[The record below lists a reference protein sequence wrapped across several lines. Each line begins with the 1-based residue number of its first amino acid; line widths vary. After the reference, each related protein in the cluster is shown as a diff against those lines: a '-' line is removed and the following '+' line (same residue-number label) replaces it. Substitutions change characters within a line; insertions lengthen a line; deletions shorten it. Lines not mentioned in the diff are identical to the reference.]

1 MKLFKILSITVLI
14 TIMFAA
20 CNPVTVVTPSQDDT
34 QQTTDDTQSDENPTD
49 DTPAEEEV
57 PAPNDISN
65 LKALNQ
71 GAAILLTWVEDFYEQ
86 NIYGIE
92 ISYKTDSSGRNI
104 YTVPLSNNTVIVP
117 QNQRYCLIN
126 NLTNNIPYIFTVK
139 AINTDGKKSLGIS
152 VTATPEPF
160 PLKIEL
166 SVPEEP
172 SRNQTTITA
181 TITSSSEINKIV
193 SKKGEIIDPT
203 TLLDDENLS
212 TYSHTEDNTYS
223 LTVYENGIYTFAAS
237 DITGRQTAVSINV
250 QKIDNTP
257 PAEVSD
263 ISYQYNKSQNT
274 LVLSWKDPEDS
285 TEEYNS
291 PYDHV
296 LIFYNLESTSD
307 CYNEDANY
315 KSITVPKGQETVT
328 INDIDNIKKS
338 WDLIVFKTLDKAG
351 NISDGTDIFCNTY
364 LYSATKDTAVDLI
377 NYLAD
382 SDIENAAINI
392 TGEITPEFI
401 TELTNAIKLNNLELF
416 LLNLEDTTG
425 ESGFD
430 QDTEGYKFSNFN
442 GNCKIRELI
451 LPSGLQRIGNNV
463 FSEAAFSI
471 LTIPNTVTEIGDSA
485 FSGCKNLKNL
495 VIPDSVTEIGD
506 YAFFNCNGYYRYI
519 PDSVI
524 SIGDYAFEYC
534 GTINHLPQN
543 IEVINSGTFKLCGF
557 PNGELVLPDSIKRI
571 EGGAFWQSYASSV
584 KLPNSL
590 NFIGNKAFYGMDNLK
605 QIILPDTI
613 KTYYKGHFEN
623 GTPIYDDEIISG
635 LSCTNYKNN
644 ARIIKSILDDFIN
657 VCFIYTDEVDKNI
670 DISSPYYY

>member
-1 MKLFKILSITVLI
+1 MKLFKILSITVLL
-14 TIMFAA
+14 TFMFAA

-34 QQTTDDTQSDENPTD
+34 QQTTDDT
-49 DTPAEEEV
+49 PAEEEV
-57 PAPNDISN
+57 PVPNDISN

-71 GAAILLTWVEDFYEQ
+71 GAAILLSWTEDFNNQ

-92 ISYKTDSSGRNI
+92 ISYKEDTNGRNI
-104 YTVPLSNNTVIVP
+104 YTVPLSNDTVIVP

-139 AINTDGKKSLGIS
+139 AINTDGKKSSGIS

-172 SRNQTTITA
+172 SQNQTTITA

-212 TYSHTEDNTYS
+212 TYSHSEDNTYS

-307 CYNEDANY
+307 FYNEDANY

-338 WDLIVFKTLDKAG
+338 WDLIVFKTLDRAG

-430 QDTEGYKFSNFN
+430 QDTEGNKFSNDN
-442 GNCKIRELI
+442 NNCKIRELI
-451 LPSGLQRIGNNV
+451 LPSGLQRIGNKV
-463 FSEAAFSI
+463 FSGATFSI
-471 LTIPNTVTEIGDSA
+471 LTIPNTVKEIGDYA
-485 FSGCKNLKNL
+485 FSSCKNLKNL

-506 YAFFNCNGYYRYI
+506 YAFYDSNGYYRYII

-524 SIGDYAFEYC
+524 SIGDHAFEYC
-534 GTINHLPQN
+534 AINHLPQN
-543 IEVINSGTFKLCGF
+543 IEVINHKTFDSCHF
-557 PNGELVLPDSIKRI
+557 SNDELVLPDSIKRI
-571 EGGAFWQSYASSV
+571 ESWAFCFSYASSV

-590 NFIGNKAFYGMDNLK
+590 NFIGNQAFYRMDNLK
-605 QIILPDTI
+605 QIVLPDTI

-623 GTPIYDDEIISG
+623 DTPIYDDEIISG

-644 ARIIKSILDDFIN
+644 ARIIKSILDDLSN

-670 DISSPYYY
+670 DISPYYY